1 MKNDGKL
8 QYWFANLR
16 SGWHIRTADWMTPEK
31 ADEENERV
39 ARILGGRHFRY
50 VLDVDKA
57 VAEWVEEPR
66 E

>member
-1 MKNDGKL
+1 MNDKL
-8 QYWFANLR
+8 PYYFANLR
-16 SGWHIRTADWMTPEK
+16 SGWHIRIPDYMTPQK

-57 VAEWVEEPR
+57 VAEWVEPPKE
-66 E
+66 